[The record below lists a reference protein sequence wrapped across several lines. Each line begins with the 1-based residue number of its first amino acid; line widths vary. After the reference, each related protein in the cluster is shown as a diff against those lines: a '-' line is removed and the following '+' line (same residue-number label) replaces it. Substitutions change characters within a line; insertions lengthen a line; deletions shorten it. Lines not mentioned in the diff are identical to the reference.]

1 MADALQSAPESISD
15 VANETSDIIKGTSD
29 IAKETS
35 DMVKEMMAYLD
46 TTPLGDKKPSLVR
59 VLLAQALDFAKKL
72 FLYLP
77 SSLILFGLIAD
88 AIQEE
93 FRYSIAS
100 FVGIGA
106 VILNSILG
114 AVFRAITGTP
124 ITASQAGLGCSVPG
138 FESLES
144 VFAPQ
149 GIVLPAA
156 VFAYFLTDFGINRP
170 PSENLGTAM
179 LFGGFIV
186 VQAFVMYMSP
196 CFGSY
201 YWSSSLVT
209 ILMGL
214 LVGGTSG
221 VIGWAI
227 VRAAAPQRLPTGN
240 FVVSP
245 QTDTPPSNP
254 LGPGGTPQSS
264 GIFGASSSA
273 GTCSA
278 PSDDD
283 QMVCEAYKN
292 GQLITP

>member
-1 MADALQSAPESISD
+1 MADTTIEDRMRSLY
-15 VANETSDIIKGTSD
+15 TSDPNAMPAVSTTAQYLAVKGDS
-29 IAKETS
+29 
-35 DMVKEMMAYLD
+35 V
-46 TTPLGDKKPSLVR
+46 
-59 VLLAQALDFAKKL
+59 LDFAKKL

-77 SSLILFGLIAD
+77 SSLILFGIIAD

-100 FVGIGA
+100 LVGIGA
-106 VILNSILG
+106 VLLNSLLG
-114 AVFRAITGTP
+114 ALFSTITGTV
-124 ITASQAGLGCSVPG
+124 ITASQAGLGCTVPG

-156 VFAYFLTDFGINRP
+156 VFAYFLTDFGINRTP
-170 PSENLGTAM
+170 AENAGTAG
-179 LFGGFIV
+179 LFAGFLLAQAIV
-186 VQAFVMYMSP
+186 MSLSK

-201 YWSSSLVT
+201 YWSSSFIT

-214 LVGGTSG
+214 VVGGVSG
-221 VIGWAI
+221 VIGWGI
-227 VRAAAPQRLPTGN
+227 VRGVAPQRLPSG
-240 FVVSP
+240 SYI
-245 QTDTPPSNP
+245 TPPQAAAPPATP
-254 LGPGGTPQSS
+254 LGPGGTPLGATQSS
-264 GIFGASSSA
+264 V

-278 PSDDD
+278 PNDDD

>member
-1 MADALQSAPESISD
+1 MADALQSDRIQGLYKFGEKSLPDIPRAESADKMPDMS
-15 VANETSDIIKGTSD
+15 T
-29 IAKETS
+29 IAARMGDALS
-35 DMVKEMMAYLD
+35 LD
-46 TTPLGDKKPSLVR
+46 KSPSLAVR
-59 VLLAQALDFAKKL
+59 ADSVLTFAKKL

-88 AIQEE
+88 AIKEE

-186 VQAFVMYMSP
+186 VQAVVMYMSR
-196 CFGSY
+196 CFESY

-245 QTDTPPSNP
+245 QSDARPSNP
-254 LGPGGTPQSS
+254 LGPGGTPLGS